1 MQLLYNYCS
10 HANQFSQK
18 PDTNLL
24 ENATKLIGELLSED
38 NLVIFE
44 STVYPGLTEEICVPI
59 LEKTSGLKYNENF
72 YCGYSP
78 ERINPGDK
86 QRDLSEI
93 VKVTSGSNL
102 KASLLVD
109 QLYKEIV
116 FAGTHRVSTIK

>member
-1 MQLLYNYCS
+1 M
-10 HANQFSQK
+10 
-18 PDTNLL
+18 
-24 ENATKLIGELLSED
+24 
-38 NLVIFE
+38 
-44 STVYPGLTEEICVPI
+44 
-59 LEKTSGLKYNENF
+59 EKTSGLKYNENF

-109 QLYKEIV
+109 QLYKEII
-116 FAGTHRVSTIK
+116 FAGTHRVSTIKVAEAENYRKYAEIST